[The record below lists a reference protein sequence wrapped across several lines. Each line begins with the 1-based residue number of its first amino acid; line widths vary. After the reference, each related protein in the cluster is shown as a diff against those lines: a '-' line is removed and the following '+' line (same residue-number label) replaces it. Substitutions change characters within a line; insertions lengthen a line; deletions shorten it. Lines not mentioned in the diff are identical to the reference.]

1 MQNRELNTNIESH
14 HSIEEIP
21 ANYPPT
27 LFFNID
33 HMWLSVEPDFNAK
46 TISCEQQLKITSL
59 QDLDKIELDCSY
71 NDKHKIKI
79 DSIYYSDLL
88 TGANNKNLLFQ
99 QYNDKLL
106 IEIGSKLPEGSKF
119 YIIINYS
126 AKNGQ
131 NHQMVLFL

>member
-1 MQNRELNTNIESH
+1 MHQPYIFDFSLNNSELKTNSESL

-21 ANYPPT
+21 TNYPPT

-33 HMWLSVEPDFNAK
+33 HMWLSVEPDFNTK

-79 DSIYYSDLL
+79 DLIDYSDAL

-99 QYNDKLL
+99 QYNDRLL
-106 IEIGSKLPEGSKF
+106 IELGSKLT
-119 YIIINYS
+119 
-126 AKNGQ
+126 
-131 NHQMVLFL
+131 